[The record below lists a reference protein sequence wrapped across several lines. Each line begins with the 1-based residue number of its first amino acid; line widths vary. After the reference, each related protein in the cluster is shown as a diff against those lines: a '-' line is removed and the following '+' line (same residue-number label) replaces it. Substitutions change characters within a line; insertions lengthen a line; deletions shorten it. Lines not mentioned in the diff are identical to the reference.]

1 MQLELEEMYS
11 KYNKWEPIKSY
22 LKNILEG
29 QKYTQEEFNI
39 LVHMMVAKR
48 QPIEAL
54 VGIYGEDILPT
65 IDSLINSNCLYYK
78 DGIVITVLDLP
89 KDLQEE
95 LNTFQYPLPN
105 LEKPVF
111 TNNSDSGYLTWKKNI
126 ILNQGHSKGEY
137 CLDIINRVSQVPLSV
152 NTDILD
158 IPFNWKGE
166 KSFISKLKRSIDLML
181 FNNNKFY
188 ICHSYDSRGRI
199 YANGYHIN
207 YQGIDYQ
214 KALVQFANKEK
225 VTS

>member
-1 MQLELEEMYS
+1 
-11 KYNKWEPIKSY
+11 
-22 LKNILEG
+22 
-29 QKYTQEEFNI
+29 
-39 LVHMMVAKR
+39 MVAKR

-126 ILNQGHSKGEY
+126 ILNQEHSKGEY